1 MFSGA
6 LRLCSHRH
14 QHCMKKTKPPHSFHW
29 CIGIPMTSQPCFCPR
44 HQNIMWQDACI
55 RMSLLFDCVLWT
67 RQNLGWR
74 PNTLRVN
81 AFPVFPV
88 CGIMVSERTNMNL
101 ILFSKYHR
109 QIYLQTTRQL
119 HNLEPDQVNRKCSV
133 QQCDPHLLAF
143 FFFFSSCTSPPLL
156 LTSTMKSLPS
166 LVLFVICPSSL
177 SQSSNPPR
185 GLSSCARTPRRRC
198 WQLEWLWGSW
208 GWCRDTG
215 RVHLHERW
223 CIWTGLP
230 WSAWVY
236 PQLWLKEEEWWRSQR
251 LL

>member
-1 MFSGA
+1 
-6 LRLCSHRH
+6 
-14 QHCMKKTKPPHSFHW
+14 
-29 CIGIPMTSQPCFCPR
+29 
-44 HQNIMWQDACI
+44 
-55 RMSLLFDCVLWT
+55 MSLLFDCVLWT
-67 RQNLGWR
+67 RQNVGWR
-74 PNTLRVN
+74 PNTLRLN

-88 CGIMVSERTNMNL
+88 CGITVSERTNIYL
-101 ILFSKYHR
+101 ILFSKFHK
-109 QIYLQTTRQL
+109 QIYLQTIYYCKPATQPWTWL
-119 HNLEPDQVNRKCSV
+119 SQHQVQHTAVRSPSFHLS
-133 QQCDPHLLAF
+133 PHYRLPF
-143 FFFFSSCTSPPLL
+143 FFFFSSCTSPLL
-156 LTSTMKSLPS
+156 LTSIMKSLPS
-166 LVLFVICPSSL
+166 LVLFVFCPSSL
-177 SQSSNPPR
+177 SQSSNPPQ

-251 LL
+251 VL